1 MLQLFGTFLQSFR
14 QLFNFKI
21 MGKHNK
27 KEKTGGKFR
36 LFSIGSVSK
45 AQIYCIFWLSY
56 VSDNCPIDVEKYFSD
71 LLSKDESLSAGIAAI
86 RTLLEVLKK
95 TKCEYL

>member
-1 MLQLFGTFLQSFR
+1 
-14 QLFNFKI
+14 

-36 LFSIGSVSK
+36 LVLSQEFKFISFFG
-45 AQIYCIFWLSY
+45 LSY
-56 VSDNCPIDVEKYFSD
+56 VSDNCPVDVEKYFSD

-95 TKCEYL
+95 TKCKYL